1 MRLYLGALGWVD
13 EEPRGN
19 RLRWSVP
26 VDAQNSDG
34 FLGLPVTVIIERAPI
49 NPEAPGDTALHESSS
64 WTLPFS
70 WWDILGDITVPPGV
84 NTRLD
89 LSTTAQALTFFYS
102 GPETMV
108 RVRDEADTVVAERH
122 LVNGSHILLE
132 EPEITTLEFLIGG
145 GSLNSARLLDLFAG
159 HDAGVDYDEIAV
171 LSPAKTIGL
180 TLEQAEA
187 RLGENTALTQQ
198 DWADFHSDVV
208 TPALLSGPDTPT
220 FENTGTTSWQQ
231 FSALLAVR
239 WSLSVLYG
247 FGFLDGPDAGPGASV
262 DNVNSGAL
270 LNALPTR
277 SHIYRV
283 RVTFDDH
290 PELISNP
297 IIVRNQI
304 ALPLSIPNELDVEHA
319 TVRLFDGADYEL
331 DAQLSLGTD
340 DARVIGCEIEEEYEA
355 SAILGAAPFT
365 DTTLFQSW
373 RGPDWSRRMRIKR
386 DVTLPFYDMPFRFR
400 ARGLDGWDRTSDW
413 SPWSPLEM
421 PAFLHSPLPP
431 ALMDA
436 QIVDEM
442 VQLYPRTP
450 GNRFT
455 EWEPDHA
462 ARNTPGTVLEVM
474 RQYTEPQSTSVTLFD
489 PMLEDVQP
497 GQAVDSFRA
506 FFSNPIPAPLRF
518 IGGSLISGSMRAAII
533 AINTQSV
540 VFRPIAGGAD
550 TAKMVGA
557 GPAILQQSP
566 THTDLFTSVFTTG
579 IDDLPGVLA
588 FTDTLPAAKGR
599 TMPDHYAVRVDMGI
613 VTGGLSNTATALRH
627 PPPLDP
633 PPPFTVQILGVDFF
647 GRTSISVRFSSPA
660 ANVPYVVAWADGM
673 PEADDFHDL
682 AVEGD
687 YGPQTADDA
696 LELFETLTLPVPIN
710 LSPVITIGVQ
720 AKTEGGFVSHYTL
733 QQISL
738 PLYSA

>member
-1 MRLYLGALGWVD
+1 MRVYLGALGWVD
-13 EEPRGN
+13 ELPRGN

-26 VDAQNSDG
+26 VDAQIGDS
-34 FLGLPVTVIIERAPI
+34 FLGLPVTVTIERAPI
-49 NPEAPGDTALHESSS
+49 NPESPGDTAFHESSS
-64 WTLPFS
+64 WTLPVS
-70 WWDILGDITVPPGV
+70 WWDILGDIAVAPGV
-84 NTRLD
+84 NTRVD
-89 LSTTAQALTFFYS
+89 LSTTAQALTFFYH
-102 GPETMV
+102 GPETLL
-108 RVRDEADTVVAERH
+108 RIRDEADKVVAERH

-132 EPEITTLEFLIGG
+132 EPEITTLEFLLGG
-145 GSLNSARLLDLFAG
+145 GSLNNARLLNLFAG
-159 HDAGVDYDEIAV
+159 HDAGVDYEEIAV

-187 RLGENTALTQQ
+187 RLGEDIALTQQ
-198 DWADFHSDVV
+198 DWFEFHSDVV

-220 FENTGTTSWQQ
+220 FEDTGTTSWQQ

-283 RVTFDDH
+283 RVAFDNH

-297 IIVRNQI
+297 IVVRNEI

-319 TVRLFDGADYEL
+319 NVRLFDGADYEL

-355 SAILGAAPFT
+355 SAILGAAAVS

-373 RGPDWSRRMRIKR
+373 RAPDWSRRMRIKR

-400 ARGLDGWDRTSDW
+400 ARGLDGWDRTSNW

-421 PAFLHSPLPP
+421 PTFLHSPLPP

-436 QIVDEM
+436 QIVDE
-442 VQLYPRTP
+442 VVKLYPRTP

-474 RQYTEPQSTSVTLFD
+474 RQYTEPQSASVTLFE
-489 PMLEDVQP
+489 PMLEEVQR
-497 GQAVDSFRA
+497 GQTVDRFRA
-506 FFSNPIPAPLRF
+506 FFSGPLPAPLRF
-518 IGGSLISGSMRAAII
+518 TGGSLISGSMRAAIT
-533 AINTQSV
+533 AIDTQSV
-540 VFRPIAGGAD
+540 VFRPISGGAD
-550 TAKMVGA
+550 TARMIGA

-566 THTDLFTSVFTTG
+566 THTDLFTSVFTTD

-588 FTDTLPAAKGR
+588 FSDTLPAAEGR
-599 TMPDHYAVRVDMGI
+599 TVPDHYAVRVDMGL

-660 ANVPYVVAWADGM
+660 ADVPYVVAWADGM
-673 PEADDFHDL
+673 PDADDFHDL

-687 YGPQTADDA
+687 YGPQTAHNA
-696 LELFETLTLPVPIN
+696 LELFETLILPVPIN

-733 QQISL
+733 QQVSL